1 MKGRFPLTG
10 QDRIGGGEGGA
21 KDFALRGPLD
31 TGLSVLLG
39 RNIGGQV
46 LREELVN
53 ESIFKIFQ

>member
-1 MKGRFPLTG
+1 MKGGFPLTG
-10 QDRIGGGEGGA
+10 QDGIGGREGGA
-21 KDFALRGPLD
+21 KDFALRSPLD

>member
-39 RNIGGQV
+39 RNIRGQV

-53 ESIFKIFQ
+53 ESIF